1 MLRYATPTNVRRTNP
16 GLALEPQLSY
26 DIASW
31 GMRTGI
37 FTDRRIGEFIHGS
50 SADYLSARRVINGV
64 DRAKDIAEYAKKFER
79 ILFSSVE
86 N

>member
-1 MLRYATPTNVRRTNP
+1 
-16 GLALEPQLSY
+16 
-26 DIASW
+26 
-31 GMRTGI
+31 MRTGI

-50 SADYLSARRVINGV
+50 SADYLSERRVINGV